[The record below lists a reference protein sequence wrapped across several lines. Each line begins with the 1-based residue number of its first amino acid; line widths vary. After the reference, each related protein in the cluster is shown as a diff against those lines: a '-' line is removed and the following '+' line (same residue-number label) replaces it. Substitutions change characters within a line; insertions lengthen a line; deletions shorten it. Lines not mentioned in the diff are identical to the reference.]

1 MRETG
6 APAQPLP
13 VLCLQCCPANGLGGW
28 EALSIRCPPCFSAHT
43 LIIVIRESPG
53 ATGRQAAGTT
63 VAWKGEAAAAETG
76 PAQAG
81 ERSLKKEQGARLLSC
96 PLPAGRHP
104 SRPKTAHSWHSQIR
118 MTRTGRRGSQ
128 PSAGGSADKGAPLH
142 LSSRRQLGFPAPC
155 TTDKCRADS
164 RHSGQLLGRDAG
176 GKRPGAGCPLT
187 WALTFAF
194 CSDPGGRAPPLP
206 VYREAHVT
214 NREGGSEGPR
224 PPSSHPPLSSTW
236 TKGG

>member
-1 MRETG
+1 M
-6 APAQPLP
+6 
-13 VLCLQCCPANGLGGW
+13 
-28 EALSIRCPPCFSAHT
+28 
-43 LIIVIRESPG
+43 
-53 ATGRQAAGTT
+53 

-81 ERSLKKEQGARLLSC
+81 EQSLKKEQGARLLSC

-187 WALTFAF
+187 WWDLG
-194 CSDPGGRAPPLP
+194 SHLRLLLRPGGAELLLFLL
-206 VYREAHVT
+206 YREAHVT

-224 PPSSHPPLSSTW
+224 PPSSQPPTVIYLDQRGVGWGDQAGRELPSTMVSCPPLCPRPGTPSKVRIRAIRNQTTGLLSPSPTM
-236 TKGG
+236 TCRGQ